1 VLSTRALTLG
11 LLALPALITGCGSD
25 CDDIARLDGSWVVSS
40 WVGGDDWQV
49 SGFDTTSADV
59 ETAQQAAIDQAS
71 LLSQVFANGESQW
84 ELARKGDGDT
94 FTLSIDN
101 QAYDARM
108 IEQKGA
114 CNALDLTFQ
123 GAWTGAD
130 SSIHT
135 FKFVGEVTFLGDE
148 LTGTWKYTDS
158 FTWDDAD
165 ASGTVAIPTGVMT
178 ASRDASDSGN

>member
-1 VLSTRALTLG
+1 VSTTRALMMG
-11 LLALPALITGCGSD
+11 LLVIPALATGCGSD
-25 CDDIARLDGSWVVSS
+25 CDDAGRLDGTWTVSS
-40 WVGGDDWQV
+40 WVQGEDWQV
-49 SGFDTTSADV
+49 SGFDVDSAD
-59 ETAQQAAIDQAS
+59 EATAQQAAVDQAA
-71 LLSQVFANGESQW
+71 LLSQVFVNGDTTW

-101 QAYDARM
+101 QSFDARM
-108 IEQKGA
+108 VEQKGA

-130 SSIHT
+130 DSVHT
-135 FKFVGEVTFLGDE
+135 FKFVGEVTFLGED

-158 FTWDDAD
+158 FTWDDPD

-178 ASRDASDSGN
+178 ASRDGSDTGT